1 MRAGEHAN
9 LIGVFSWILAGIQ
22 GFVFLLFSLYIL
34 IFGIAVI
41 AAMLDPA
48 NKDNS
53 GLVVLAIVVA
63 VIGLLAAF
71 GLASVIANI
80 VIGRRIRGNSPPKP
94 RSLVIMAILNCCSF
108 LCGGIMVWPFGIA
121 LGIYQIWFATSDQ

>member
-22 GFVFLLFSLYIL
+22 VIFLIFSLYIL

-53 GLVVLAIVVA
+53 GLVILGIVVA

-71 GLASVIANI
+71 LAWRV
-80 VIGRRIRGNSPPKP
+80 
-94 RSLVIMAILNCCSF
+94 
-108 LCGGIMVWPFGIA
+108 
-121 LGIYQIWFATSDQ
+121 